1 MNGYMYISLTAVDKT
16 TFPVA
21 ITAFLVHFVT
31 AWMLREN
38 FTNKNNGLW
47 KWSQRGL
54 KFVAKRLLA
63 KKIGQLKQINPKALQ
78 FHSSHQY
85 RDLFEGFGNIIEWE
99 REVLTYA
106 FNLSLIWLPHSWDP
120 ENQDATS
127 TSLFWILKC
136 LSMSFLF

>member
-47 KWSQRGL
+47 K
-54 KFVAKRLLA
+54 
-63 KKIGQLKQINPKALQ
+63 
-78 FHSSHQY
+78 
-85 RDLFEGFGNIIEWE
+85 
-99 REVLTYA
+99 
-106 FNLSLIWLPHSWDP
+106 
-120 ENQDATS
+120 
-127 TSLFWILKC
+127 
-136 LSMSFLF
+136 